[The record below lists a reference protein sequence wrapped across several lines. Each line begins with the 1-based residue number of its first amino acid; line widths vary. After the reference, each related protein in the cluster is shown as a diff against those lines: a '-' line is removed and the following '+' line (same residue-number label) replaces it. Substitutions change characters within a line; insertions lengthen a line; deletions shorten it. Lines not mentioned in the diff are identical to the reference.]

1 MIEHRTD
8 MRVVRS
14 RTQMENALFSILE
27 KEGIKGLKVK
37 NLCEKA
43 GINRGTFYLHY
54 KDIFHLIEETSFFQ
68 GLLEVFAPIQM
79 QELMDSP
86 DSQAAYPPITKAF
99 EYMQQHASFFRALF
113 HPDAPAEIQERLRY
127 LTGTRLYDHLKQQQ
141 PEMDHES
148 RLFTEYAI
156 AYLGNAQFGLINHW
170 FRSDRAMPP
179 EDIARMLTVY
189 IRNAPCLDNTDP
201 LTTPP

>member
-1 MIEHRTD
+1 MIERSTD
-8 MRVVRS
+8 MRAVRS
-14 RTQMENALFSILE
+14 RTQMENALLSILE

-54 KDIFHLIEETSFFQ
+54 RDIFHLIEGTSFFQ

-79 QELMDSP
+79 QELMDYP
-86 DSQAAYPPITKAF
+86 DPQAAFPPITKAF
-99 EYMQQHASFFRALF
+99 EYMQQHASFFKALF

-127 LTGTRLYDHLKQQQ
+127 LTGTRLYDHLKHQQ

-156 AYLGNAQFGLINHW
+156 AYLGNAQFGLIHHW
-170 FRSDRAMPP
+170 FTSGRAMPP

-189 IRNAPCLDNTDP
+189 IRNTPCLDHTVP
-201 LTTPP
+201 QK